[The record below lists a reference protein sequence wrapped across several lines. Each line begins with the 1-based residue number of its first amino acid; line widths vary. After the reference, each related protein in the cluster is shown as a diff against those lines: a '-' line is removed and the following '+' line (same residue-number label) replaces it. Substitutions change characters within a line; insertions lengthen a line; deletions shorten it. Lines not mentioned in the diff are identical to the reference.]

1 MSTNL
6 RVLPL
11 LVVIVST
18 VFSATGNAQMS
29 PYEAYQKQ
37 YQNRLGVA
45 DTTTAKLLEQRQAIR
60 AGYDAQA
67 LEGPVDASTYK
78 LGPGDGVYLN
88 VYAAHS
94 LDQDL
99 TVTPEGR
106 LIIPRTGQ
114 VDVAGLTV
122 PEAEKKVNSL
132 LRKEYKEP
140 DASLSLRKLRSMK
153 ITVVGD
159 VLAPGIY
166 TTTALSRTNELI
178 DKAGGFNKESSL
190 RNIEIRDQ
198 SGKLRTKADLV
209 SYLVAGDVTKNP
221 ILEGGDVLVV
231 PRVYSFVTI
240 NGSVGVPGQK
250 EFVEGDR
257 LSTLIKIAH
266 GLRSDAI
273 LDQVEISRFRVDNVS
288 IAERF
293 SVNYA
298 SGDDPELKEGDVISI
313 KGRAEYHIP
322 KVVSVAGE
330 VQNPGKYSIERGSTR
345 LLDVLSRAGSIL
357 PTGSLEE
364 AVVLRRSG
372 VGSWESDP
380 EFIMIQQLANNPS
393 AKLTDDQL
401 NYYQA
406 RSRQLGRSIMVVNF
420 KSLIEKGDT
429 SQNIYMRDDDSVWV
443 PRARGYISVIGS
455 INNQGNVNYIQ
466 GMPFH
471 YYIEK
476 AGGYTSAADKGE
488 VRVINSRTST
498 YIDPRSDDD
507 YEIGPGDT
515 IVIPAEK
522 DTFWEDLVKIT
533 ALTAQVIT
541 IIAGVIL
548 LRSSFDNTTK

>member
-1 MSTNL
+1 MSTNR
-6 RVLPL
+6 RVFPL
-11 LVVIVST
+11 LVVIVT
-18 VFSATGNAQMS
+18 LFNTAVTQAQMS

-114 VDVAGLTV
+114 VDVSGLTV
-122 PEAEKKVNSL
+122 IEAEKKVNSL

-140 DASLSLRKLRSMK
+140 NANLSLRKLRSLK

-166 TTTALSRTNELI
+166 TGASLSRTNELI
-178 DKAGGFNKESSL
+178 DKAGGFSKESSL

-198 SGKLRTKADLV
+198 SGKLRAKADLI
-209 SYLVAGDVTKNP
+209 SYLVAGDLKANP
-221 ILEGGDVLVV
+221 LLEGGDVIVV
-231 PRVYSFVTI
+231 PRVTRFVSI
-240 NGSVGVPGQK
+240 NGSVSEPGQK
-250 EFVEGDR
+250 EFVDGDR
-257 LSTLIKIAH
+257 LSTIIKIAH
-266 GLRSDAI
+266 GLRQDAI
-273 LDQVEISRFRVDNVS
+273 TDEVEISRFRSDDVTIS
-288 IAERF
+288 ERF
-293 SVNYA
+293 TVNYS
-298 SGDDPELKEGDVISI
+298 SGEDPEIKEGDVISI
-313 KGRAEYHIP
+313 KGRSDYHIP

-330 VQNPGKYSIERGSTR
+330 VQNPGKYSIDRGKTR
-345 LLDVLSRAGSIL
+345 LLDVLSRAGNIL

-364 AVVLRRSG
+364 AVVLRRAG

-393 AKLTDDQL
+393 AKLSDDQL

-406 RSRQLGRSIMVVNF
+406 RSRQLGRSIMVVDF
-420 KSLIEKGDT
+420 KKLIEMGDT
-429 SQNIYMRDDDSVWV
+429 AQNIYMRDGDSVWV

-455 INNQGNVNYIQ
+455 INNQGNVNYVP
-466 GMPFH
+466 GMSFS

-498 YIDPRSDDD
+498 YIDPRSDDE
-507 YEIGPGDT
+507 YQIGPGDT

-522 DTFWEDLVKIT
+522 DTFWEDVGAIT
-533 ALTAQVIT
+533 ALTAQVVT
-541 IIAGVIL
+541 IIAGVVL
-548 LRSSFDNTTK
+548 LAK

>member
-1 MSTNL
+1 MSTN
-6 RVLPL
+6 RGVLPL
-11 LVVIVST
+11 LVLIVT
-18 VFSATGNAQMS
+18 FVFTAAAQAQTS
-29 PYEAYQKQ
+29 SYEAYQKQ

-67 LEGPVDASTYK
+67 QEGPVDVSTYK

-99 TVTPEGR
+99 TITPEGR

-114 VDVAGLTV
+114 VDVSGLTV
-122 PEAEKKVNSL
+122 PEAEKKVNAL

-140 DASLSLRKLRSMK
+140 DASLSLRKLRQIK

-166 TTTALSRTNELI
+166 SGASLSRVNELI
-178 DKAGGFNKESSL
+178 DKAGGFSRESSL

-209 SYLVAGDVTKNP
+209 SYLVAGDLKANP
-221 ILEGGDVLVV
+221 LLEGGDVIVV
-231 PRVYSFVTI
+231 PRVVSFVLI
-240 NGSVGVPGQK
+240 NGSVSEPGQK

-257 LSTLIKIAH
+257 LSTIIKIAH
-266 GLRSDAI
+266 GLRQDAI
-273 LDQVEISRFRVDNVS
+273 TDDVEISRFRLEDGS
-288 IAERF
+288 SSERF
-293 SVNYA
+293 IVNYTN
-298 SGDDPELKEGDVISI
+298 GEDPEIKQGDVISI
-313 KGRAEYHIP
+313 KGRSDYHVP

-330 VQNPGKYSIERGSTR
+330 VTNPGKYSIDRGKTR
-345 LLDVLSRAGSIL
+345 LLDVLSRAGGITS
-357 PTGSLEE
+357 TGSLEE
-364 AVVLRRSG
+364 AVVLRRAG

-393 AKLTDDQL
+393 AKLTDDQQ

-406 RSRQLGRSIMVVNF
+406 RTRQLGRSIMVVDF
-420 KSLIEKGDT
+420 KNLLEKGDT
-429 SQNIYMRDDDSVWV
+429 SQNIIMRDGDSVWV

-455 INNQGNVNYIQ
+455 INNQGNVNYEP
-466 GMPFH
+466 GRPFG

-476 AGGYTSAADKGE
+476 AGGYTSAADKSE

-507 YEIGPGDT
+507 YVIGPGDT
-515 IVIPAEK
+515 IVIPAERY
-522 DTFWEDLVKIT
+522 TFWEDVGAIT
-533 ALTAQVIT
+533 ALAAQVVT
-541 IIAGVIL
+541 IIAGVVL
-548 LRSSFDNTTK
+548 LAK

>member
-1 MSTNL
+1 MSTNR

-11 LVVIVST
+11 LVLIVAF
-18 VFSATGNAQMS
+18 VFTTTLRSQTS
-29 PYEAYQKQ
+29 SYEAYQKQ
-37 YQNRLGVA
+37 YRNSLGVA

-122 PEAEKKVNSL
+122 PEAEKKVNAL

-140 DASLSLRKLRSMK
+140 DASLSLRKLRSNK

-166 TTTALSRTNELI
+166 SGASLSRVNELI
-178 DKAGGFNKESSL
+178 DKAGGFSKESSL
-190 RNIEIRDQ
+190 RNIEVRDQ

-209 SYLVAGDVTKNP
+209 SYLVAGDLKANP
-221 ILEGGDVLVV
+221 LLEGGDVVVV
-231 PRVYSFVTI
+231 PKVYSFVTV
-240 NGSVGVPGQK
+240 NGSVGLPGQK

-257 LSTLIKIAH
+257 LSTLIRISH
-266 GLRSDAI
+266 GVRPDAI
-273 LDQVEISRFRVDNVS
+273 LDQVEISRFRVDNPG
-288 IAERF
+288 IADRF
-293 SVNYA
+293 TVNYA
-298 SGDDPELKEGDVISI
+298 SGEDPELKEGDVVSI

-322 KVVSVAGE
+322 RVVSVAGE
-330 VQNPGKYSIERGSTR
+330 VQNPGTYSIERGSTR
-345 LLDVLSRAGSIL
+345 LLDVLSRAGNIL

-364 AVVLRRSG
+364 AIVLRRSG

-380 EFIMIQQLANNPS
+380 EYIMIQQLANNPS

-406 RSRQLGRSIMVVNF
+406 RSRQLGRSIMVVDF
-420 KSLIEKGDT
+420 KALIQNGDT
-429 SQNIYMRDDDSVWV
+429 SQNIYMRDDDSVWI

-455 INNQGNVNYIQ
+455 INNQGNVNYVP
-466 GMPFH
+466 GMPYD

-476 AGGYTSAADKGE
+476 AGGYTSAADKSE

-498 YIDPRSDDD
+498 YIDPRSDDE

-541 IIAGVIL
+541 IVAGVIL
-548 LRSSFDNTTK
+548 LRSSFDNTAK